1 MVKVEFLF
9 WRECPSH
16 EMCLQRLKRVLDSM
30 KVEYNLKIIEVK
42 TEEDAKKFKF
52 PGSPTIRINGIDIQ
66 PESSKGPYG
75 LSCRAYI
82 IEGRVLPVPTEKYI
96 EESIRRI
103 LKISDIK

>member
-16 EMCLQRLKRVLDSM
+16 EVCLERLKKVLDSM
-30 KVEYNLKIIEVK
+30 NLKYHLEIVEVK
-42 TEEDAKKFKF
+42 TEEDAERLKF
-52 PGSPTIRINGIDIQ
+52 PGSPTIRINGVDIQ
-66 PESSKGPYG
+66 PESSKGPYS

-82 IEGRVLPVPTEKYI
+82 IEGKILPLPTERYI

-103 LKISDIK
+103 LGIN

>member
-16 EMCLQRLKRVLDSM
+16 EVCLERLKKVLDSM
-30 KVEYNLKIIEVK
+30 NLEYNLEIIEVK
-42 TEEDAKKFKF
+42 TEEEAERLKF
-52 PGSPTIRINGIDIQ
+52 PGSPTIRINGVDIQ
-66 PESSKGPYG
+66 PESSNGPYG

-82 IEGRVLPVPTEKYI
+82 IEGRILPLPTERYI

-103 LKISDIK
+103 LGLN